1 MGNDAY
7 VKICNMTKNKS
18 HARRQLNL
26 FALTMLIV
34 GSVIGAGVFNMIN
47 EQAIGSSLVG
57 IIGAWIIVAIGV
69 GALVYCFYSLNRK
82 RPDIDAGVYAYADKG
97 FGRFMGFQSAW
108 GYWIS
113 SWISDVA
120 FATLLMSAI
129 GYFVPIFH
137 GGQNFASVIGA
148 SVILWVTTFLA
159 MRGAKSGAL
168 VNAIVTAAKLIPIA
182 IFLVCAIAAFNF
194 GIFNSDIWSGA
205 LVGGRID
212 LAKLISQIGSALN
225 NGGLLFVFIGIE
237 GAVIYSD
244 RARNRKDIG
253 RSTAISFVA
262 VLVLYFAMS
271 IFSLG
276 VMSAPSLA
284 KLSQPGM
291 ASLLSQ
297 IIGPIGA
304 FIVNLGIII
313 SVAGAWLAWTMYCG
327 ELPMEAAKNGT
338 FPKIFAKLNS
348 RGAPSSALL
357 ITAVCTEIFIISW
370 MIPGLGS
377 AWQLMLALSVG
388 AIVPPYLFT
397 ALFQFREALTNKYRF
412 HEKVLALTA
421 ATLAI
426 VFIVLVAICLGFA
439 KIMGTIILLAFGS
452 IIFVAMRF
460 FGPKVRTREIASKGE
475 IIAILLLGMIA
486 IAGLIWM
493 FYSGGFAQ
501 LLR

>member
-1 MGNDAY
+1 M
-7 VKICNMTKNKS
+7 CNMTENKS
-18 HARRQLNL
+18 NPRKQLSL
-26 FALTMLIV
+26 LALVMLIV

-57 IIGAWIIVAIGV
+57 IIGAWIIVAMGV
-69 GALVYCFYSLNRK
+69 GALVYCFYSLSRK
-82 RPDIDAGVYAYADKG
+82 RPDIDAGVYAYAEKG

-108 GYWIS
+108 GYWTS
-113 SWISDVA
+113 SWISNVA

-129 GYFVPIFH
+129 GYFIPIFH
-137 GGQNFASVIGA
+137 GGQNLASVIGA

-159 MRGAKSGAL
+159 MRGAKSGAFA
-168 VNAIVTAAKLIPIA
+168 NAVVTAAKLIPIV
-182 IFLVCAIAAFNF
+182 IFLVCVIIAFKF
-194 GIFNSDIWSGA
+194 GIFNSDIWAGV
-205 LVGGRID
+205 LVDGRLD
-212 LAKLISQIGSALN
+212 FAKLLSQIGSALN

-237 GAVIYSD
+237 GAVIYSA
-244 RARNRKDIG
+244 RARSRKDVS

-262 VLVLYFAMS
+262 VLILYFAMS
-271 IFSLG
+271 MFSLG
-276 VMSAPSLA
+276 VMDAPNLA

-297 IIGPIGA
+297 IIGPVGA

-338 FPKIFAKLNS
+338 FPRIFAKINS

-357 ITAVCTEIFIISW
+357 ITAICTEIFIVSW
-370 MIPGLGS
+370 LIPGLGS

-397 ALFQFREALTNKYRF
+397 ALFQFREALTAKYRF
-412 HEKVLALTA
+412 REKIPALAAAILAL
-421 ATLAI
+421 
-426 VFIVLVAICLGFA
+426 VFMILVTICLGFA
-439 KIMGTIILLAFGS
+439 KIIGTIILLAFGS
-452 IIFVAMRF
+452 IIFVAMRLF
-460 FGPKVRTREIASKGE
+460 DSRFRIREIAGKGE
-475 IIAILLLGMIA
+475 IIAVLLLGIMA
-486 IAGLIWM
+486 FAGLIWM
-493 FYSGGFAQ
+493 IYFGGFTQ